1 MSNIENVFSAE
12 RAVAPGLRNLVA
24 SSRATAAPVFI
35 DVSDRPTI
43 AEVSRGGF
51 SLGEIAMRPEILE
64 SVLDA
69 RPIVRAKVVSQS
81 IVAGTAVARGTAIDI
96 VITRTDDLP
105 INVVPGIHQAFIDS
119 TVSTVFNRFEGNAA
133 VRDIIRRRT
142 DAGQL
147 TADEQTQLT
156 TALTADG
163 IQIGTESSNNLTS
176 AFTALQA
183 AFTFQG

>member
-12 RAVAPGLRNLVA
+12 RAGSANLRSFTAANRV
-24 SSRATAAPVFI
+24 TAAPVFV

-51 SLGEIAMRPEILE
+51 SLGEIAIRPDILE
-64 SVLDA
+64 SILDT

-81 IVAGTAVARGTAIDI
+81 IIAGTAVARGTAIDI
-96 VITRTDDLP
+96 VITQTDDLP
-105 INVVPGIHQAFIDS
+105 IKVVPGIHEAFLDS
-119 TVSTVFNRFEGNAA
+119 TVSTVFSRFEGNAA

-142 DAGQL
+142 DASQL
-147 TADEQTQLT
+147 TSDEQTQLT
-156 TALTADG
+156 TALNADG
-163 IQIGTESSNNLTS
+163 VQIGNEATNNLTS